1 MLYQTHVRIHLG
13 NIRANLR
20 GIRQRIGG
28 ERKLLISIKAN
39 AYGHGALE
47 IARMAQDEGLADWL
61 GVATLPEALL
71 LREAGIRLPIL
82 KLTPTFPEEMTEA
95 VKGAVTLSVCDE
107 ENLAALEAT
116 AKALG
121 TTARVHL
128 KVDTGMGR
136 IGVPE
141 AGAPLMARSIE
152 GASHLHLEGIF
163 THLPVSDEPQQDADT
178 LAQVERFKDTV
189 KRVESAIDRPLELV
203 HCSNSGGVLGHDY
216 AWLNMVRPG
225 VIVYGYYPDAT
236 TPKTI
241 ALRPGLSF
249 LSRIS
254 FIKKVAPGTAIGYGH
269 TWTAPRETWIA
280 TIPVGYADGFNRLF
294 SNTGR
299 VLIAGQSCPVVGR
312 VCMDQIM
319 VDLGPESTVKVGE
332 EAVLIGRSGDQEITA
347 DEWAKKLGTITY
359 EITCQIASRVTRI
372 YDPS

>member
-13 NIRANLR
+13 NIRANLQ

-28 ERKLLISIKAN
+28 GQKLLIAIKAN

-47 IARMAQDEGLADWL
+47 IARMAQAEGLADWC
-61 GVATLPEALL
+61 GVATLPEALS

-82 KLTPTFPEEMTEA
+82 KLTPTFPEEMAEA
-95 VKGAVTLSVCDE
+95 VKGGVTLSVCDD
-107 ENLAALEAT
+107 ENIAALEAAASALGMT
-116 AKALG
+116 AKA
-121 TTARVHL
+121 HL

-141 AGAPLMARSIE
+141 TGAPAMACTIE
-152 GASHLHLEGIF
+152 AAPHLHLEGIF

-189 KRVESAIDRPLELV
+189 KQVEAAIGRPLELV

-225 VIVYGYYPDAT
+225 IIVYGYYPDAN
-236 TPKTI
+236 TPKSI
-241 ALRPGLSF
+241 PLRPGLSF
-249 LSRIS
+249 LSRVS
-254 FIKKVAPGTAIGYGH
+254 FLKKVSAGTAIGYGH

-294 SNTGR
+294 SNMGR
-299 VLIAGQSCPVVGR
+299 VLIGGQSFPVVGR

-319 VDLGPESTVKVGE
+319 VDLGPETAVKVGDE
-332 EAVLIGRSGDQEITA
+332 SVLIGRSGDQEITA
-347 DEWAKKLGTITY
+347 DEWARKLGTITY

>member
-13 NIRANLR
+13 NIRANLG
-20 GIRQRIGG
+20 GIRHRIGT

-39 AYGHGALE
+39 AYGHGAPE
-47 IARMAQDEGLADWL
+47 IARMAQSEGLADWF

-71 LREAGIRLPIL
+71 LRESGIQLPIL
-82 KLTPTFPEEMTEA
+82 KLTPTFPEEMSEA
-95 VKGAVTLSVCDE
+95 VKGRVTLSVCDE
-107 ENLAALEAT
+107 ENLAALDRA
-116 AKALG
+116 AASLG
-121 TTARVHL
+121 MIARVHL

-141 AGAPLMARSIE
+141 GSAPAMARSIE
-152 GASHLHLEGIF
+152 AAPHLHLEGIF

-189 KRVESAIDRPLELV
+189 TRVEAAIGRPLELV

-216 AWLNMVRPG
+216 AWLNLVRPG

-241 ALRPGLSF
+241 ELHPGLSF
-249 LSRIS
+249 HSRVS
-254 FIKKVAPGTAIGYGH
+254 FLKRVDAGTAIGYGH

-299 VLIAGQSCPVVGR
+299 VLIAGHSFPVVGR

-319 VDLGPESTVKVGE
+319 VDLGSETSVKVGE
-332 EAVLIGRSGDQEITA
+332 EVILIGRSGDEEISA
-347 DEWAKKLGTITY
+347 DEWARKLGTITY